1 MYVMEMKS
9 SMSTSRERNIQV
21 QQTIVTMYNY
31 MGMELIMNIKW
42 KKMEQHTTLK

>member
-21 QQTIVTMYNY
+21 HQTIVRMYNY
-31 MGMELIMNIKW
+31 MGMELTMNIKW